1 MRVNL
6 KLSPNLSIVDFNYQ
20 PKLVGTLHRWI
31 GNNELHGNQSLFS
44 MSWLSGGKA
53 LQDRGLE
60 FPNGAVWFISAHDPE
75 LIRKIVSAILTG
87 PEVAF
92 GMKVVEIT
100 LQETPEFFGEKKF
113 FLGSPVLVKR
123 NQDEK
128 QRHFSYQDPISDTYL
143 TETLKHKLILA
154 GLSSDGISVR
164 FDRSDARA
172 KTKLVTY
179 RGIKN
184 KANYCPVVISGSP
197 EQIGFA
203 WNVGIGNSTGIGFGS
218 LT

>member
-1 MRVNL
+1 MRVNF
-6 KLSPNLSIVDFNYQ
+6 KLSPNQSVVDFNYQ
-20 PKLVGTLHRWI
+20 SKLVGTLHKWI
-31 GNNELHGNQSLFS
+31 GNNELHGKQSLFS

-53 LQDRGLE
+53 LQSRGLE

-75 LIRKIVSAILTG
+75 LIRKIVSAVITD

-100 LQETPEFFGEKKF
+100 LQETPEFVGEKKF
-113 FLGSPVLVKR
+113 FLGSPVLIKR
-123 NQDEK
+123 YQDEK
-128 QRHFSYQDPISDTYL
+128 QHHFSYLEPAADTHL
-143 TETLKHKLILA
+143 TETLKHKLTLA
-154 GLSSDGISVR
+154 GLSSDGISVK
-164 FDRSDARA
+164 FDRTDARA

-179 RGIKN
+179 RGVQN
-184 KANYCPVVISGSP
+184 KANYCPVIINGSP